1 MTIAR
6 WCTGL
11 GVFIR
16 ASRIR
21 CTSIQQLRHSLR
33 GMTMAVQA
41 VYFSDRD
48 GLDMALKN
56 PETMFFTSKADADA
70 RDKVLEL
77 AEEIQVYLA
86 RNVEG
91 LSDELAEKCAMVIAE
106 DKDLFQK
113 ALKKPDLLNTAQD

>member
-1 MTIAR
+1 
-6 WCTGL
+6 
-11 GVFIR
+11 
-16 ASRIR
+16 
-21 CTSIQQLRHSLR
+21 
-33 GMTMAVQA
+33 MAVQA

-48 GLDMALKN
+48 GLNMALKN
-56 PETMFFTSKADADA
+56 PETMLFTSKADADA

-86 RNVEG
+86 RKVEG

>member
-1 MTIAR
+1 
-6 WCTGL
+6 
-11 GVFIR
+11 
-16 ASRIR
+16 
-21 CTSIQQLRHSLR
+21 
-33 GMTMAVQA
+33 MAVQA

-56 PETMFFTSKADADA
+56 PETMLFTSKADADA

>member
-1 MTIAR
+1 
-6 WCTGL
+6 
-11 GVFIR
+11 
-16 ASRIR
+16 
-21 CTSIQQLRHSLR
+21 
-33 GMTMAVQA
+33 MAVQA

-48 GLDMALKN
+48 GLDMALKH
-56 PETMFFTSKADADA
+56 PETMLFTSKADADA

-86 RNVEG
+86 RKVEG

-113 ALKKPDLLNTAQD
+113 ALKKPDLLNAAQD

>member
-1 MTIAR
+1 
-6 WCTGL
+6 
-11 GVFIR
+11 
-16 ASRIR
+16 
-21 CTSIQQLRHSLR
+21 
-33 GMTMAVQA
+33 MAVQA

-48 GLDMALKN
+48 GLNMALKN
-56 PETMFFTSKADADA
+56 PETMLFTSKADADA

>member
-1 MTIAR
+1 
-6 WCTGL
+6 
-11 GVFIR
+11 
-16 ASRIR
+16 
-21 CTSIQQLRHSLR
+21 
-33 GMTMAVQA
+33 MTMAVQA

-48 GLDMALKN
+48 GLNMALKN
-56 PETMFFTSKADADA
+56 PETMLFTSKADADA

-86 RNVEG
+86 RKVEG